1 MLRVLSSSSRVQSAT
16 NKIFSH
22 PCRLSIFR
30 NQRWLST
37 PSGGMPGVPG
47 LSTEKGGS
55 GEYLKKYGR
64 ELTEAAKSGKL
75 DPVIGREEE
84 IRRTLQVLSRR
95 TKNNPILIG
104 EPGVGKTAIVEGLAQ
119 RIINGE
125 VPDSI
130 KNKRVVALDLGAVV
144 AGASFKGEFEQRI
157 KGVLADVDAAKGQV
171 ILFIDEVHTLLAGAG
186 GQGGSVGASDLL
198 KPALARGDL
207 SCIGATTINEY
218 RQYIEKD
225 AALARRF
232 QSILV
237 QEPSVQD
244 TITILRGLKKR
255 YEVHHGV
262 HITDSAIVTAAQL
275 SSRYLTE
282 RKLPDKAIDLVDE
295 AASRLRLQQESKPEE
310 IDNVE
315 RSMITLKME
324 LEALKRETD
333 QASIWRREKVEKDLK
348 EAEKKFEELQTKWQQ
363 EKEAL
368 NRLKQLNEKLDGLR
382 RELDQCQRQGN
393 LTRAGELK
401 YSVIPQTED
410 QLHALQKD
418 LETSSDSSRR
428 MLNESV
434 TDKDIAN
441 VISRATGIP
450 LSSLLSGEREKLLS
464 MEELMSKRVVGQPE
478 AVTAIA
484 NAIRMSRAGLNS
496 PTRPLGSF
504 LFLGPT
510 GVGKTELCKTV
521 SELLFDTEAAMTR
534 IDMSEYMEKF
544 SVSRLIGA
552 PPGYVGYDEG
562 GVLTEAVRRRPYQ
575 LVLFDE
581 MEKAHRDVWNIL
593 LQILDEGSLTDS
605 HGVKVNFKNTLI
617 VMTSNLGAN
626 VLASL
631 PEGEPSSAARE
642 EVMSVVQGHFSPEL
656 LNRID
661 ELILFNRLKREDM
674 TKILDIQLNQLESL
688 LSHKRLSLQF
698 TDEAKALLA
707 DRGYDVVYGA
717 RPLRRV
723 VQKLVLNP
731 LAKLILE
738 GTVKEG
744 DKVRVDVS
752 KLPGNGERD
761 LMFESVGTSEAG

>member
-1 MLRVLSSSSRVQSAT
+1 
-16 NKIFSH
+16 
-22 PCRLSIFR
+22 
-30 NQRWLST
+30 
-37 PSGGMPGVPG
+37 MPGVPG

-382 RELDQCQRQGN
+382 RELDQSQRQGN

-410 QLHALQKD
+410 QLHALQKE
-418 LETSSDSSRR
+418 LESTSSESSRR

-593 LQILDEGSLTDS
+593 LQ
-605 HGVKVNFKNTLI
+605 
-617 VMTSNLGAN
+617 
-626 VLASL
+626 
-631 PEGEPSSAARE
+631 
-642 EVMSVVQGHFSPEL
+642 VQ
-656 LNRID
+656 
-661 ELILFNRLKREDM
+661 
-674 TKILDIQLNQLESL
+674 
-688 LSHKRLSLQF
+688 
-698 TDEAKALLA
+698 
-707 DRGYDVVYGA
+707 
-717 RPLRRV
+717 
-723 VQKLVLNP
+723 
-731 LAKLILE
+731 
-738 GTVKEG
+738 
-744 DKVRVDVS
+744 
-752 KLPGNGERD
+752 
-761 LMFESVGTSEAG
+761 